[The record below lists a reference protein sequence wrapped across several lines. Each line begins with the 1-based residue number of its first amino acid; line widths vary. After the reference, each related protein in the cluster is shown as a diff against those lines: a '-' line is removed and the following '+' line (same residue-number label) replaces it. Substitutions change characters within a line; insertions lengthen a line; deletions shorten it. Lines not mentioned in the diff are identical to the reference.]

1 MTGLS
6 RRAARQRHDS
16 AIARY
21 GIADRAARRVHRSR
35 YASREGTPEIRAP
48 RRGAHVTTY
57 TPEKTERYE
66 NLVKMAARAAMRSAS
81 PYAGP
86 IRLIVH
92 IGLPIPASW
101 SMKRQ
106 NEAAAG
112 AIGAT
117 KKPDWSNVV
126 KSIEDGLNGIVYVDD
141 AQIVDGW
148 ISKRYSRTPGVRVEV
163 IELNLQ
169 RA

>member
-1 MTGLS
+1 MTQQSLITAS
-6 RRAARQRHDS
+6 PIAQR
-16 AIARY
+16 
-21 GIADRAARRVHRSR
+21 V
-35 YASREGTPEIRAP
+35 EFVVPGTPVAKGRPKFA
-48 RRGAHVTTY
+48 RRGAHVRVY
-57 TPEKTERYE
+57 TPEETERYE
-66 NLVKMAARAAMRSAS
+66 NLVKMAARAAMRSAT

-106 NEAAAG
+106 GEAAAG

-126 KSIEDGLNGIVYVDD
+126 KAIEDGMNGVVFADD
-141 AQIVDGW
+141 SQVIDCWV
-148 ISKRYSRTPGVRVEV
+148 SKRYSRTPGVRVEA